1 VNAGD
6 IGPPTH
12 SPLRVPGACQFNGT
26 FTGWHPGAGGA
37 KRSETERAS
46 DPAVSWYA
54 RTRAMTDETS
64 KTAKMIPRPAMTKRY
79 ATPHTAIARVARR
92 PMKVIQAGLPLKA
105 VTR

>member
-1 VNAGD
+1 VNAGEHR
-6 IGPPTH
+6 PPTH

-64 KTAKMIPRPAMTKRY
+64 QASRLLRESKDWGRARMTRRRGQPGHLPMRAHLASAPAG
-79 ATPHTAIARVARR
+79 AR
-92 PMKVIQAGLPLKA
+92 
-105 VTR
+105 